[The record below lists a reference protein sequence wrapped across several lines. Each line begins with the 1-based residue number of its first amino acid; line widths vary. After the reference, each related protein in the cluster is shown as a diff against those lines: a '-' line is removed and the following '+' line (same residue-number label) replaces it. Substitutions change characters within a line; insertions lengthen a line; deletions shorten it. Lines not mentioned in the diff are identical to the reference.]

1 MEAPLPTQQFFLN
14 RMIWLLLF
22 ALAIITGMWMYIERM
37 TLDITNVTPFF
48 YIYALFLLI
57 SLIYRTIRKNDT
69 IFLFGQLAT
78 QWLTAAAILGALSY
92 VSARLNYPLNDDW
105 LISIDQALGF
115 DWKAYIAWV
124 DQSAMLAFISST
136 AYISS
141 GPQMLA
147 FVALLFLY
155 KNILHIQRF
164 LLAFIFTGAIT
175 VILSALFPAVAGYV
189 HYNIDASQFQNL
201 HPIAARIHEAPLMAM
216 RNHTTN
222 VLGFPMQGL
231 VTFPSFHA
239 ALAIVLI
246 YAAWPIRW
254 LKAIAIPLNILVLFA
269 TPVDGGHWLIDVIGG
284 VVIALIVI
292 AVIDRKIRPRSNG
305 PSWGKKQRL
314 FFRRR

>member
-1 MEAPLPTQQFFLN
+1 MERPLPAQQFVLN
-14 RMIWLLLF
+14 RAIWWLLF
-22 ALAIITGMWMYIERM
+22 ALALLTGVWMHKENM
-37 TLDITNVTPFF
+37 TLNLSNVHAFL
-48 YIYALFLLI
+48 YIYALFLGV
-57 SLIYRTIRKNDT
+57 SLFYRTVRPNET

-78 QWLTAAAILGALSY
+78 QWLTAAAVLGVLSY

-105 LISIDQALGF
+105 LIDTDRALGF
-115 DWKAYIAWV
+115 NWQNYIHWV
-124 DQSAMLAFISST
+124 DRSATLAFISST

-147 FVALLFLY
+147 LVTLLFLY
-155 KNILHIQRF
+155 KNIVHIQRF
-164 LLAFIFTGAIT
+164 LLAFIFTGVIT

-189 HYNIDASQFQNL
+189 YYDLDVSQFKYL

-216 RNHTTN
+216 RHHTTN
-222 VLGFPMQGL
+222 VLSFPMQGL

-254 LKAIAIPLNILVLFA
+254 LRLIAVALNILVLFS
-269 TPVDGGHWLIDVIGG
+269 TPVDGGHWLTDVLGG

-292 AVIDRKIRPRSNG
+292 AVIRNKVRPRRLS
-305 PSWGKKQRL
+305 PRWGKRQRL
-314 FFRRR
+314 FLR